1 MIKYLEPREFYCA
14 VITAFIG
21 PFSLCLRGPLCLL
34 SAQAEMVPAPSAGGL
49 FMGSEDIWNM
59 WWGWKE
65 EEQRGWRDRDHHEL
79 QQPWRRMGIWPGET
93 WNTFSFKSTSDSW
106 KTCTKVRKGRERLSL
121 ARGRLWTVPVSL
133 HKWALFF
140 FRAATL
146 TPQGCFCAG
155 KSKVKQVPWSR
166 KVWWELKTFLHKW
179 RGYSPV
185 PMEHTQGL
193 GSLRGKK
200 NIYRVEKAKK
210 WRFGDFGWLRRCV
223 APQILQDLTTTS
235 LSKSTGCR
243 LMPEAFRRCSDFALT
258 LTQGWN
264 LLQLPMITRESE
276 IMNKTGSEFTKI
288 QVKVSCVTVMNAIR
302 MMMFISM
309 CLLRFIQ
316 LVTVLWLLMF
326 HSWAAEQTPCGASDL
341 VRWSPLTEGLE
352 ECCKQGCWWQ
362 ENTFLARFAV
372 EHVYSRNGF

>member
-59 WWGWKE
+59 WWGWKGERAAWLEGQRPPWAPAAME
-65 EEQRGWRDRDHHEL
+65 EDGDLTWRDLEHIQL
-79 QQPWRRMGIWPGET
+79 QKHFRFLENMHKSEEGKRETQPGTG
-93 WNTFSFKSTSDSW
+93 KALDS
-106 KTCTKVRKGRERLSL
+106 
-121 ARGRLWTVPVSL
+121 ASL
-133 HKWALFF
+133 HRWALFF
-140 FRAATL
+140 LRAVSL
-146 TPQGCFCAG
+146 TPQGSFCAG

-185 PMEHTQGL
+185 PMEHSEGL

-235 LSKSTGCR
+235 LCKEHR
-243 LMPEAFRRCSDFALT
+243 LQINARGI
-258 LTQGWN
+258 QG
-264 LLQLPMITRESE
+264 
-276 IMNKTGSEFTKI
+276 
-288 QVKVSCVTVMNAIR
+288 
-302 MMMFISM
+302 
-309 CLLRFIQ
+309 
-316 LVTVLWLLMF
+316 VLWLCTG
-326 HSWAAEQTPCGASDL
+326 SYTRVKSAPAAHDHQGIRDNE
-341 VRWSPLTEGLE
+341 EKGL
-352 ECCKQGCWWQ
+352 WI
-362 ENTFLARFAV
+362 
-372 EHVYSRNGF
+372 H